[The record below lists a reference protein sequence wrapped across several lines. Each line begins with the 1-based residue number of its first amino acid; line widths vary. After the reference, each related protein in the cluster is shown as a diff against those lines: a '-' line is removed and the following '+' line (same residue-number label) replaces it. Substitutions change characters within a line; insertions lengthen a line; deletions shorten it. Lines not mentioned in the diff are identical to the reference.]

1 MTNQRR
7 TQSRTNDPYGSVIWI
22 LVGVMTLL
30 ILGILGLA
38 ISRAG
43 LFSGISFLAGST
55 PTPAESGFLGCQE
68 LIDQAMLVSGSNCDN
83 LGPNQICYGNHA
95 VEVELIPNANEK
107 FANAGD
113 VVDIDLIQHLK
124 TTPLDLSKQEWGIA
138 VLNIIAN
145 LPRSLPGESV
155 KMVVFGNTTL
165 GNNSQTDV
173 QSFYFFSE
181 LGRIYCDK
189 VPFDGLMVTMPD
201 GTGISLMI
209 NGSELTLMGNAS
221 LRAVQNGNMDVS
233 LYSGSASITANGQT
247 QNFTAG
253 QTVQVPLGGANG
265 TDSVGVPSDPTLLS
279 PQDLNIACSLAGL
292 FCPSATSVPTVNS
305 QGTQATTVPGN
316 TTPLPTVPGS
326 TSEPAAT
333 PVPPSNTQPTPQP
346 ESTKRIPPGQ
356 EKKTPNPDQP
366 IDSPPDGGNGGN
378 GGNGQKP

>member
-1 MTNQRR
+1 
-7 TQSRTNDPYGSVIWI
+7 
-22 LVGVMTLL
+22 MTLL

-43 LFSGISFLAGST
+43 LLSGILFLAGST
-55 PTPAESGFLGCQE
+55 PTPAGSGFLGCQE

-95 VEVELIPNANEK
+95 VEAELIPNANEK
-107 FANAGD
+107 FTNAGD
-113 VVDIDLIQHLK
+113 VVDLDLIQRLK

-165 GNNSQTDV
+165 GNNNQTDV

-233 LYSGSASITANGQT
+233 LYSGTASITANGQT

-265 TDSVGVPSDPTLLS
+265 TDPVGVPSEPTTLS

-292 FCPSATSVPTVNS
+292 FCPLPTSVPTVNS
-305 QGTQATTVPGN
+305 QGTQTTAVPGN
-316 TTPLPTVPGS
+316 ITPLPTVPGS
-326 TSEPAAT
+326 TSGST
-333 PVPPSNTQPTPQP
+333 PVPPSNTQPPDTQPQPTPQP

-356 EKKTPNPDQP
+356 EKKTPTPGQAQP
-366 IDSPPDGGNGGN
+366 IDSPPGGN